1 MKRKPGKGIPDMGRA
16 GAKVQREEIAVC
28 VQLAVAAAKTITW
41 EALRDGTGRSVGTRL
56 WELEE
61 FLLCLG

>member
-16 GAKVQREEIAVC
+16 GAKVQREEIVVR

-41 EALRDGTGRSVGTRL
+41 EALREGTGKVRGD
-56 WELEE
+56 
-61 FLLCLG
+61 